1 MRKGVVEVWGQQKRT
16 ERNGNNGMGMRKRT
30 EGFGDVDLRMRKK
43 TEGRGRAAALL
54 GGGRWGH
61 RGCWGGGRAIS
72 RAHRCPQPV
81 LGKSGLPQGP
91 SEQKVAVV
99 AVDDCDVGMA
109 LKFGPALGNYSCA
122 AQGTQ
127 SGSKK

>member
-1 MRKGVVEVWGQQKRT
+1 M
-16 ERNGNNGMGMRKRT
+16 ERRGNMGSGIGKRT
-30 EGFGDVDLRMRKK
+30 EGFGDVGWRTRKK
-43 TEGRGRAAALL
+43 TEGRGRAAAQL
-54 GGGRWGH
+54 GGGRWGDEG
-61 RGCWGGGRAIS
+61 RGEEAVPSAGLTV
-72 RAHRCPQPV
+72 CPQPV

-109 LKFGPALGNYSCA
+109 LKFGPVLGNYSCA